1 MTQPIRQQHLRRGKP
16 SNRAQQFIEESL
28 RDGRGAMSSGPHLSN
43 ILNRH
48 KRLAALID
56 PLGLG
61 GFNPRLL
68 PLPTMTDH
76 TTGGWPTD
84 HPSVR
89 EAVTHPILK
98 TADPLAPRL
107 L

>member
-1 MTQPIRQQHLRRGKP
+1 MTATKRPN
-16 SNRAQQFIEESL
+16 SNLAHKRKMWVTVS
-28 RDGRGAMSSGPHLSN
+28 P
-43 ILNRH
+43 LNRH
-48 KRLAALID
+48 KRLAALLD

-61 GFNPRLL
+61 DFDPRLL